1 MTQFEKA
8 EISRL
13 PKKYKPMG
21 AWGYFWHNFLYCI
34 PVLGLIILIANA
46 CSDKNLSRRGYARS
60 ILLTALISIILAVVA
75 VGAFFALLLG
85 GFFPQEVVDMLA
97 GYGFAV

>member
-60 ILLTALISIILAVVA
+60 ILLSLLIGVIIAVIAVGAVVA
-75 VGAFFALLLG
+75 LFMSGAI
-85 GFFPQEVVDMLA
+85 PQEIIDMLA
-97 GYGFAV
+97 DYGFVI